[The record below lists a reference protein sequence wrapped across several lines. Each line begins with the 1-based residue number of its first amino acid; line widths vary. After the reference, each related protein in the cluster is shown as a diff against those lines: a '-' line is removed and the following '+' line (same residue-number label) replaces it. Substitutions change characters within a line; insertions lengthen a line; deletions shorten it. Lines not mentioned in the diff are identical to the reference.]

1 MFVCVCVCVCV
12 CERERERE
20 RERGRDRQRDRV
32 GWKKAA
38 LVSKRRSTQITDVIT
53 RIINCGGVGP

>member
-12 CERERERE
+12 CV